1 MSVNLLTDRYN
12 NMSNRKIVEK
22 EILHFIDLFRPGSNN
37 VDIYKD
43 LFSKMSDTEFDK
55 WMEDLANGESLVLY
69 SPLAEKP
76 ALNITT
82 NIDIAAK
89 LGVQLTQHIYLT
101 DSKTGQT
108 RKTPNRYFVG
118 EAVVRRQAQTLA
130 NKNSIPSASVGSVD
144 ERTGQ
149 AGAST
154 KGARMSGPELHVNAS
169 KGLDKM
175 LIELIKYR
183 GGDERGY
190 NLFKQS
196 LHQTGEVSIDYLLSN
211 YDTTVKSNKTLSV
224 YLKAMLLQNE
234 LV

>member
-1 MSVNLLTDRYN
+1 
-12 NMSNRKIVEK
+12 MSNRKIVEK
-22 EILHFIDLFRPGSNN
+22 EILHFIDMFRPGSNN
-37 VDIYKD
+37 VNIYKD
-43 LFSKMSDTEFDK
+43 LFSKMSDAEFSK
-55 WMEDLANGESLVLY
+55 WMEDLEKGESLVLY

-82 NIDIAAK
+82 NIDIASK
-89 LGVQLTQHIYLT
+89 LGVQLTQHIFIT
-101 DSKTGQT
+101 DSNTGQIK
-108 RKTPNRYFVG
+108 KTPNRYFVG

-154 KGARMSGPELHVNAS
+154 KGARLSGPELHVNAS

-175 LIELIKYR
+175 IVELIKYR

-211 YDTTVKSNKTLSV
+211 YDTTVKSSKTLSV
-224 YLKAMLLQNE
+224 YLKSMLLQNE